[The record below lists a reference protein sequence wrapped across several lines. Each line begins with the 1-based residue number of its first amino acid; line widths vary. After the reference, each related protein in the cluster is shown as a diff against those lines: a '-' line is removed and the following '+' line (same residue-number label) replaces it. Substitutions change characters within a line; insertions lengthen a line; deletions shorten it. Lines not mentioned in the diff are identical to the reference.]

1 MEGAKQDKMT
11 SAERMRTLGTGQR
24 PDRVP
29 VILLALG
36 FCARTVGYS
45 IGSLFTD
52 PEKSFW
58 AQLWTMEMYG
68 IEGSPTYSF
77 ATSAGWDFG
86 GEVKFPTSE
95 WEQVPAFKRFAIT
108 SEEDV
113 DRLKL
118 PDVKT
123 AGSLPPAMELS
134 KLCERY
140 HLPIMVAVGSPL
152 TWATGVCEMDTLCRW
167 MLRKPE
173 VVHKILRL
181 VTDHCLRVA
190 EHWVNT
196 FGAKRV
202 TGFTA
207 APSEANQVISPKQF
221 EEFALPYLKEVHEK
235 VLAMGVR
242 RFMCHICGGQNLNLP
257 YYTQVPMGD
266 NGIVTFGHEVDL
278 TTAIEYFGDTCI
290 IAGNVEPQLI
300 QNGTPQQVY
309 EAARQCIEKAKYAP
323 RGFILMPGCELPPMA
338 PPYNVYML
346 KKAAIDFG
354 WYD

>member
-1 MEGAKQDKMT
+1 MGHEKMT
-11 SAERMRTLGTGQR
+11 SAERIKVLGTGQR

-29 VILLALG
+29 VIVFALG

-45 IGSLFTD
+45 IRSVFED

-58 AQLWTMEMYG
+58 AQLWTREMYG
-68 IEGSPTYSF
+68 IEGSPSYSF
-77 ATSAGWDFG
+77 AHSAGWDFG
-86 GEVKFPTSE
+86 GEIKFPTSE
-95 WEQVPAFKRFAIT
+95 WEQIPTVKEFPVQ

-113 DRLKL
+113 DRLEL

-123 AGSLPPAMELS
+123 AGSLPLSMEFS
-134 KLCERY
+134 RICER
-140 HLPIMVAVGSPL
+140 HHMPVMVSIGSPFTL
-152 TWATGVCEMDTLCRW
+152 ATGACEVATLCRW
-167 MLRKPE
+167 MLKKPE
-173 VVHKILRL
+173 VAHRLLRL
-181 VTDHCLRVA
+181 VTDHCLQVA
-190 EHWVNT
+190 QYWVDA
-196 FGAKRV
+196 FGAKRI

-207 APSEANQVISPKQF
+207 TPSEANQVISPKQF
-221 EEFALPYLKEVHEK
+221 EEFALPYLKELHEK

-242 RFMCHICGGQNLNLP
+242 RFLCHICGEQNSNLP

-266 NGIVTFGHEVDL
+266 NGIVHFGHEVDL
-278 TTAIEYFGDTCI
+278 TTAIRYFGDTYV

-323 RGFILMPGCELPPMA
+323 RGFILSPGCELPPMA

-346 KKAAIDFG
+346 KKAVNDFG